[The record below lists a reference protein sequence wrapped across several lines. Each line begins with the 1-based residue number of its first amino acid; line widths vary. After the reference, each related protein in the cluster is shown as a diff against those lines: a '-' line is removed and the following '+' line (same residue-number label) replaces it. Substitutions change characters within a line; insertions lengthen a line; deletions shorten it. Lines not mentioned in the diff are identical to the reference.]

1 MEETTSTLILKG
13 GKNDTVADKKA
24 LIASPYWLEMFGGL
38 LGGTPKNIMG
48 IKWYAIIF
56 LLI

>member
-13 GKNDTVADKKA
+13 GKNNTVADKKA

-38 LGGTPKNIMG
+38 LGGTQKILWALSG
-48 IKWYAIIF
+48 TRSF
-56 LLI
+56 FC